1 LRNAKSNPESG
12 KRTLQTTHEVYI
24 RAPYIRDEEAEK
36 ISKAAVSLPPPT
48 TDLGEEESCK

>member
-1 LRNAKSNPESG
+1 M
-12 KRTLQTTHEVYI
+12 QTTHEVYI
-24 RAPYIRDEEAEK
+24 RAPYFRDEEAEK